1 MAAAWPLDMIRRSRS
16 GHVGRSGSIRST
28 PPYRTARMSAIDRQ
42 EPMWEVLAWLIIR
55 RECARSF
62 RARSRS
68 STSVAGLVAAN
79 TSGNP
84 SKSYVGVELH
94 SLELQAAHADHV
106 HEGLRLPRPERIVE
120 LVEGQ
125 DGALRHAG
133 DEVFEGGSCGFVKI
147 EVEEQKAD
155 DDVGMVGDEGG
166 DRLRRVPLDQLDL
179 ADVAEEAVLVVELD
193 QALQFCVG
201 VRMQGA
207 GLGGRPGW
215 TGA

>member
-28 PPYRTARMSAIDRQ
+28 PPYRTARMSATDRQ

-84 SKSYVGVELH
+84 SKSDVRVELH
-94 SLELQAAHADHV
+94 SLELQAAHTDHV
-106 HEGLRLPRPERIVE
+106 HERLGLARPQRVVE

-125 DGALRHAG
+125 DRAFGHARN
-133 DEVFEGGSCGFVKI
+133 EVFEGRSCGLVKV

-155 DDVGMVGDEGG
+155 DDVRMVGDEGR
-166 DRLRRVPLDQLDL
+166 DRLGGVALDQFDL
-179 ADVAEEAVLVVELD
+179 ADVAQKTVLVVELD
-193 QALQFCVG
+193 QALQLGVG
-201 VRMQGA
+201 
-207 GLGGRPGW
+207 
-215 TGA
+215 